1 MPTPPGSNSAW
12 PTAAGCWR
20 RRRWRRSSPPR
31 AATTRAASACG
42 CAARSRRN
50 TAAASMSM
58 PARHPAP
65 AWCSGCPTGKAMTSL
80 LLIEDDA
87 DHGRGAGA
95 ALRTRRLR
103 SAVVPATSPR
113 RPRRCASGFSAV
125 VSDVRLS
132 DGLAT
137 HWFVGLPEVQRALPW
152 FFLTGYGSV
161 NDAVAAIRAG
171 AREYLTKPFDI
182 ERLVHL
188 VQEASSPAPAAP
200 ADAVLGISPA
210 MRRVE
215 ALVHKVARQRVP
227 VLLTGESGVGKEVAA
242 QLIHQLG
249 DRADK
254 GEFVAVNCAAVPE
267 TMMEAEFFGYEKNA
281 FTGAARQHRGYLER
295 ADGGTLFL
303 DEVGELPASMQA
315 KLLRALQERSF
326 FRLGS
331 ERVTRSDFRIIAA
344 TNRDLHADMAAG
356 TFREDLFYRLAVIR
370 IGLPPLRERP
380 EDIRWLTERMLQQ
393 LAVEQGRPVAM
404 SEAFLRDVMGRTWKG
419 NARELRSY
427 LEEAV
432 VLSEAGILDVPEA
445 ATRVATGES
454 TPCRRARTGLRP
466 PAGAWWKMPSG
477 CTSGARWSAPRAAS
491 ARRPICS
498 ASAARRCGKR

>member
-1 MPTPPGSNSAW
+1 MKN
-12 PTAAGCWR
+12 
-20 RRRWRRSSPPR
+20 
-31 AATTRAASACG
+31 
-42 CAARSRRN
+42 
-50 TAAASMSM
+50 
-58 PARHPAP
+58 
-65 AWCSGCPTGKAMTSL
+65 L
-80 LLIEDDA
+80 LLIEDDPIM
-87 DHGRGAGA
+87 GESLVQRFELEGFEVSWC
-95 ALRTRRLR
+95 RRL
-103 SAVVPATSPR
+103 SEAAEALPT
-113 RPRRCASGFSAV
+113 GFSAV
-125 VSDVRLS
+125 ISDVRLT

-137 HWFVGLPEVQRALPW
+137 RWFVDLPEAQRALPW

-161 NDAVAAIRAG
+161 NDAIATVRAG

-182 ERLVHL
+182 ERLVL
-188 VQEASSPAPAAP
+188 MVQEASSPAEPLP
-200 ADAVLGISPA
+200 EEGVLGVSPA
-210 MRRVE
+210 MRRAE
-215 ALVHKVARQRVP
+215 ALVHKVAKQRVP

-249 DRADK
+249 DRASK
-254 GEFVAVNCAAVPE
+254 GEFIAVNCAAVPE

-281 FTGAARQHRGYLER
+281 FTGAARAHRGYLER

-331 ERVTRSDFRIIAA
+331 EKVTRSDFRIIAA

-404 SEAFLRDVMGRTWKG
+404 SEAFLRDVLGRTWKG
-419 NARELRSY
+419 NARELRSF

-432 VLSEAGILDVPEA
+432 VLSEAGILDVSETLPAANAAAAADGEFVPLHAMVEEA
-445 ATRVATGES
+445 E
-454 TPCRRARTGLRP
+454 RRHIRSALERTGGSVMKTSELLGISRKTLWEKMKKLRIGNGSVHE
-466 PAGAWWKMPSG
+466 AGA
-477 CTSGARWSAPRAAS
+477 
-491 ARRPICS
+491 
-498 ASAARRCGKR
+498 